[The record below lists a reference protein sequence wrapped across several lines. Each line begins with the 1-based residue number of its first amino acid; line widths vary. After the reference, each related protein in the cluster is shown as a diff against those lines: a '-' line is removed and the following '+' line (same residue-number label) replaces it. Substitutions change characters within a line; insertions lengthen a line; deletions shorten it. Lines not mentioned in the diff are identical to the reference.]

1 MQDQR
6 AAGREKWKK
15 MEGEGRGG
23 GGKKTEKEEEEE
35 ERRGIISWK
44 ADTS

>member
-15 MEGEGRGG
+15 MEGEG
-23 GGKKTEKEEEEE
+23 GKKTGKEEEE
-35 ERRGIISWK
+35 ERRGIMSWK